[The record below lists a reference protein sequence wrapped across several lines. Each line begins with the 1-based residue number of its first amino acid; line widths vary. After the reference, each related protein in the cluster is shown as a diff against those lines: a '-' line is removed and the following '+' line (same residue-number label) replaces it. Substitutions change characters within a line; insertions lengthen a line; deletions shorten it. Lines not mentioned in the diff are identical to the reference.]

1 MSNNIIAYYKNSF
14 VELYPDSE
22 VFVVPIGMAADLAN
36 NIRNKAIYLTSD
48 LIKETNENINDTR
61 NKFNWSPNMSNSD
74 MEHIISMFNNSSQ
87 LTIFS
92 PLSDEKST
100 EATPEKDPNNTPVS
114 SNESPKVE
122 QVRPAV
128 IIVTKKVNVRILYL
142 LYLVE
147 LI

>member
-1 MSNNIIAYYKNSF
+1 
-14 VELYPDSE
+14 
-22 VFVVPIGMAADLAN
+22 
-36 NIRNKAIYLTSD
+36 
-48 LIKETNENINDTR
+48 
-61 NKFNWSPNMSNSD
+61 
-74 MEHIISMFNNSSQ
+74 MFNNSSQ